1 MIIYLAFSV
10 PTKPPSA
17 VHIDAT
23 SPHLLLHWKAPL
35 LEFRNG
41 RLVAYEVECSWVD
54 VSHGFTESWSA
65 KSAKIEPENKLP
77 LTLFWPSGRVS
88 LLNMSTEAVSSIGTV
103 FRGRVRAWTFAG
115 AGPWSDFETL
125 SLKELGEISIFS
137 KCIGVQA

>member
-65 KSAKIEPENKLP
+65 
-77 LTLFWPSGRVS
+77 
-88 LLNMSTEAVSSIGTV
+88 MSTEAVSSIGTV